1 MGWGFECRG
10 WGVSVA
16 KRQGDVSIFTLI
28 YIFRNICKCLGTK
41 FIKNQEVNILID
53 AVESKLTGIKEIKSY
68 VEDNVF
74 CCPEQ
79 GATMFDSLS

>member
-1 MGWGFECRG
+1 MQ
-10 WGVSVA
+10 GVGSQCS
-16 KRQGDVSIFTLI
+16 KTPRRCISNYINIF
-28 YIFRNICKCLGTK
+28 FRNICKCLGTK
-41 FIKNQEVNILID
+41 FIKNQEGNILID

-68 VEDNVF
+68 VKDNVF